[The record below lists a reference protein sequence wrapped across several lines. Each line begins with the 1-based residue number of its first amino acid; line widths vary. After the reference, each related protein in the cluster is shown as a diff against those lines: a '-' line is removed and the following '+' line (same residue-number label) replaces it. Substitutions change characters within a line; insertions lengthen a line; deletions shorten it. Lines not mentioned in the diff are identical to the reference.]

1 MKSLKV
7 IAEQCTGCDSCVLS
21 CSFQHGDTFGMELS
35 RILVERQEESAVFKP
50 QVCIQCAE
58 RFCIQGCPQEALS
71 VHPVTGAIQV
81 SEERCTGCRQCEQ
94 ACPFGGMHF
103 VEGTRMPF
111 VCDLCGGDPECVKAC
126 QKPGALVF
134 VEKEGEEHDV

>member
-50 QVCIQCAE
+50 QVCVQCAE
-58 RFCIQGCPQEALS
+58 RYCMRACSQEALS
-71 VHPVTGAIQV
+71 VHPVSGAIQV

-94 ACPFGGMHF
+94 ACPFGGIHF
-103 VEGTRMPF
+103 VEGKHTPYI
-111 VCDLCGGDPECVKAC
+111 CDLCGGDPECVKAC
-126 QKPGALVF
+126 RKPQALVF
-134 VEKEGEEHDV
+134 VEREGEEHGV